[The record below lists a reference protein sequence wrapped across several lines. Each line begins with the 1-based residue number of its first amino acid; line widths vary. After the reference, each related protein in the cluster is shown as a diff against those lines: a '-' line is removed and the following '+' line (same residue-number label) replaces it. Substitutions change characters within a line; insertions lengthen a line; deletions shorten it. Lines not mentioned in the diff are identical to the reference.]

1 MNKDLLNKI
10 LQLPNRKNIVT
21 NYGMFQDLHYF
32 MKLYYDEGQWC
43 RKLYIYIL
51 ENYKTF
57 KTKAK

>member
-32 MKLYYDEGQWC
+32 MKLYYDEEQWC

-51 ENYKTF
+51 ENYKTL